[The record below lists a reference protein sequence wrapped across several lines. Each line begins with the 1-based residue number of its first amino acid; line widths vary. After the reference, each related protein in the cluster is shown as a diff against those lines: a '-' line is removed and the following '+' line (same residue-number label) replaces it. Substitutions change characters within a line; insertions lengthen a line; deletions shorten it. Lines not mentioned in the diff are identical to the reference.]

1 MTTPPPSPTQPEI
14 PSEGTSRKTRQAT
27 RLRRLTA
34 RTLDQARATVSVNPA
49 TGRGSGPH
57 KDQFHSYLGVVAR
70 DKIPIVHPRW
80 NDVPETLKNMIWD
93 DILAKFD
100 IPEGDNAKK
109 KVMSTVATRWRQFK
123 SALTTKYVCGNT
135 DGQPKDDPLVKYGI
149 DAKDWAEFAKMRQ
162 TPTWQGIRKKAQE
175 IQKYNDSPNLLSRG
189 GYELLEKKLMAEKRK
204 IREEQAAFIEDP
216 SLYLPPS
223 PISRHEKWKSAR
235 TKQYGQMT
243 SQAAKEIADK
253 IDSLEE
259 QSRQGSIVPSG
270 RDNILNMAIGRPEH
284 PGRVRG
290 AGTGVTITQYFGP
303 ASRRSTT
310 SSNITVEQLADIIG
324 NLKEEWRRHA
334 EEENIKRDEAWMR
347 RVEEEKQCTMDT
359 FKGQI
364 QQAIKLELSQIV
376 SQHSAPLQPNDI
388 EVLAARVSMKGSC
401 AAAETNALAK
411 KPSELNGDSV
421 GLHVTVEN
429 SNKLVAVGKQ
439 CDSFGTIHNVP
450 YADDVVRVS
459 VVEVIFGDAEVPI
472 PTSEIKF
479 VKEAL
484 GSFVPWPRHLEAEK
498 DVISPLKTVEEEKPP
513 EVIDPLGELV
523 KNLFDIYQRP
533 VEVLWDGA
541 KFGINNVKDGFFITH
556 ADASEIIL
564 GDKCLNIF
572 ILQLWLMFIHDWS
585 ASIGYGAL
593 YGFLEPQCIH
603 NANNRRQECENY
615 IGRWLK
621 EAGKQIYI
629 APYLNQA
636 HWQLLVLCPGD
647 NVVVWFCSLRKRPDA
662 AIKGA
667 VNSAMKSVT
676 KTAEG
681 KPPQHGPQ
689 WIEAKSHVQT
699 GNYECGYYVMH
710 WIWCIVTGGLKDDWI
725 HWFSDRSAG
734 GGDKD
739 YKEVPPP
746 PLFEPAGGHMNQAV
760 TFNRSY
766 CKPVIAGLGDED
778 KPFIYTMDCLGA
790 KELAKDFVVSGT
802 ASESLYGAC
811 EAMFKPD
818 MRGSNNVK
826 AYVQIN

>member
-1 MTTPPPSPTQPEI
+1 MTTPPPSPTQAEI
-14 PSEGTSRKTRQAT
+14 PSDGTSRKTRQAT
-27 RLRRLTA
+27 RLRRLTT
-34 RTLDQARATVSVNPA
+34 RTLEQARATVNVNPA
-49 TGRGSGPH
+49 TGTGSGPH

-70 DKIPIVHPRW
+70 DKIPIVHASW

-93 DILAKFD
+93 NILAKFD

-123 SALTTKYVCGNT
+123 LALTTKYVYGNT
-135 DGQPKDDPLVKYGI
+135 DGQAKDEPLVKYGI
-149 DAKDWAEFAKMRQ
+149 NEKDWAEFAKMRQ
-162 TPTWQGIRKKAQE
+162 TPTWQVISSFNVLSILQTVHAFPWNTCFASSLTNAYFLISRGYGKKAQE
-175 IQKYNDSPNLLSRG
+175 IQMYNDSLHLLSRG

-204 IREEQAAFIEDP
+204 IREEQAAFTEDP

-270 RDNILNMAIGRPEH
+270 RDDILNMAIGRPEH

-290 AGTGVTITQYFGP
+290 AGIGVTIMQYFGP

-324 NLKEEWRRHA
+324 NLKEEWQRQV
-334 EEENIKRDEAWMR
+334 EQENIKREEVWMR
-347 RVEEEKQCTMDT
+347 RVEEEKQRTMDT

-364 QQAIKLELSQIV
+364 QEAIKLELSQIA

-388 EVLAARVSMKGSC
+388 QVLAARVSTKGSC
-401 AAAETNALAK
+401 AATETNALAK
-411 KPSELNGDSV
+411 KPSKLNGDNV
-421 GLHVTVEN
+421 GLHVTAEN

-450 YADDVVRVS
+450 YADDVVPVS
-459 VVEVIFGDAEVPI
+459 MVEVIFGDAEVPI

-484 GSFVPWPRHLEAEK
+484 GSFVPWPTHLVKPILPEEAEK
-498 DVISPLKTVEEEKPP
+498 DVSSPLKTVEEEKVA

-533 VEVLWDGA
+533 VEVSWNGA
-541 KFGINNVKDGFFITH
+541 KFGINNVKDGFFIIH
-556 ADASEIIL
+556 ADVSEIIL
-564 GDKCLNIF
+564 GDKCLNIS
-572 ILQLWLMFIHDWS
+572 ILLLWLMFIHDWS

-603 NANNRRQECENY
+603 NASSRRQECENY

-636 HWQLLVLCPGD
+636 HWQLVVLCPGD
-647 NVVVWFCSLRKRPDA
+647 NLVVWFCSLRKKPDV

-689 WIEAKSHVQT
+689 WIEAK
-699 GNYECGYYVMH
+699 
-710 WIWCIVTGGLKDDWI
+710 VT
-725 HWFSDRSAG
+725 SAQG

-746 PLFEPAGGHMNQAV
+746 PLFKPAGGHINQAV

-766 CKPVIAGLGDED
+766 YKETTVVEQDYVYDGVVPMAVVV
-778 KPFIYTMDCLGA
+778 FRYFYNGA
-790 KELAKDFVVSGT
+790 VRQS
-802 ASESLYGAC
+802 C
-811 EAMFKPD
+811 
-818 MRGSNNVK
+818 
-826 AYVQIN
+826 

>member
-1 MTTPPPSPTQPEI
+1 MTTPPPSPTQAEI
-14 PSEGTSRKTRQAT
+14 PSDGTSRKTRQAT
-27 RLRRLTA
+27 RLRRLTT
-34 RTLDQARATVSVNPA
+34 RTLEQARATVNVNPA
-49 TGRGSGPH
+49 TGTGSGPH

-70 DKIPIVHPRW
+70 DKIPIVHASW

-93 DILAKFD
+93 NILAKFD

-123 SALTTKYVCGNT
+123 LALTTKYVYGNT
-135 DGQPKDDPLVKYGI
+135 DGQAKDEPLVKYGI
-149 DAKDWAEFAKMRQ
+149 NEKDWAEFAKM
-162 TPTWQGIRKKAQE
+162 
-175 IQKYNDSPNLLSRG
+175 RG

-204 IREEQAAFIEDP
+204 IREEQAAFTEDP

-270 RDNILNMAIGRPEH
+270 RDDILNMAIGRPEH

-290 AGTGVTITQYFGP
+290 AGIGVTIMQYFGP

-324 NLKEEWRRHA
+324 NLKEEWQRQV
-334 EEENIKRDEAWMR
+334 EQENIKREEVWMR
-347 RVEEEKQCTMDT
+347 RVEEEKQRTMDT

-364 QQAIKLELSQIV
+364 QEAIKLELSQIA

-388 EVLAARVSMKGSC
+388 QVLAARVSTKGSC
-401 AAAETNALAK
+401 AATETNALAK
-411 KPSELNGDSV
+411 KPSKLNGDNV
-421 GLHVTVEN
+421 GLHVTAEN

-450 YADDVVRVS
+450 YADDVVPVS
-459 VVEVIFGDAEVPI
+459 MVEVIFGDAEVPI

-484 GSFVPWPRHLEAEK
+484 GSFVPWPTHLVKPILPEEAEK
-498 DVISPLKTVEEEKPP
+498 DVSSPLKTVEEEKVA

-533 VEVLWDGA
+533 VEVSWDGA
-541 KFGINNVKDGFFITH
+541 KFGINNVKDGFFIIH
-556 ADASEIIL
+556 ADVSEIIL
-564 GDKCLNIF
+564 GDKCLNIS
-572 ILQLWLMFIHDWS
+572 ILLLWLMFIHDWS

-603 NANNRRQECENY
+603 NASSRRQECENY

-636 HWQLLVLCPGD
+636 HWQLVVLCPGD
-647 NVVVWFCSLRKRPDA
+647 NLVVWFCSLRKKPDV

-689 WIEAKSHVQT
+689 WIEAKVHVT
-699 GNYECGYYVMH
+699 
-710 WIWCIVTGGLKDDWI
+710 
-725 HWFSDRSAG
+725 SAQG

-746 PLFEPAGGHMNQAV
+746 PLFKPAGGHINQAV

-766 CKPVIAGLGDED
+766 YKNTFMSTTVLYRDRSSINTVSYDGRPQQNTVVVIG
-778 KPFIYTMDCLGA
+778 PFYDGSQETTVVEQDYVYDGVVPMAVVVFRYFYDGA
-790 KELAKDFVVSGT
+790 VRQS
-802 ASESLYGAC
+802 C
-811 EAMFKPD
+811 
-818 MRGSNNVK
+818 
-826 AYVQIN
+826 